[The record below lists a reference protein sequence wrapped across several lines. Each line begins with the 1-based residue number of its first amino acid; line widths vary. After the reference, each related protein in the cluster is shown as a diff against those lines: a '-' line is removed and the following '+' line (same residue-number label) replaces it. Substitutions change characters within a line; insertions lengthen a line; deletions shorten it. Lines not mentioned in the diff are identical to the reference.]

1 MLSLTPTSHPASKT
15 ASQHSSPGS
24 QHSTA
29 RKHSVFD
36 EADLGSQ
43 VFLEA
48 TFSERKHLQICEERG
63 KKKML
68 PEFSPKLFF
77 SY

>member
-1 MLSLTPTSHPASKT
+1 MLSLTPTSHPASIT
-15 ASQHSSPGS
+15 TSQHSLPAS

-48 TFSERKHLQICEERG
+48 TFSERKHLQICEER

-77 SY
+77 PY